1 MASWQRFARVGVLL
15 FGGASA
21 VAVFVGFRERQPVA
35 SVGTVPKL
43 DPRAVSESLDGRL
56 PQWSGARKDFE
67 ITYSKAVTYDDGT
80 SGFTGVQIV
89 TKNRDGRDV
98 VVNAPE
104 ARTGK
109 DDQTFELLGG
119 VTLRDSTGFE
129 LATERCEY
137 REDGVVRAAGQVD
150 FSKGRMRGGGV
161 GMAFALNDDVLRV
174 EERAWI
180 DVAPSR
186 NSEPMRFTAGSV
198 TFDRQRDRLTLER
211 DVHAVRGRQVTTADR
226 ATAHLSA
233 DEDVLTFVE
242 LRGRAGVDGEAGAVE
257 AMRARDID
265 LDYTDDGATLE
276 RALLMGA
283 ASVTLRGRAGAT
295 GRQVAAERLE
305 SVLASDGA
313 LKRLTGEQ
321 QVVMSLPADA
331 KGPARSIR
339 SGALEASGA
348 ADGSLTGSRFSGG
361 VVFEETASAKARSR
375 VARSKVLTLDMA
387 DDDIAGAVFT
397 GGTTFEEDDLR
408 ASSAEARYEPGS
420 ARLRLSGIDGGLLP
434 TVSDRRLRVEA
445 QTIDVGLERRTLDAR
460 GRVKTFLNRATAS
473 PSRDDSQPSSR
484 LPGLFAQDQAAN
496 VTAARLVHDGEGGS
510 ARFSGDA
517 WLWQGEREIRA
528 GVIEINDTTGDLLA
542 VGGARSKLMF
552 ESGQSEGEAH
562 EIRYTDA
569 LRVITYCSTNASS
582 VKCPP
587 SSTAETRAGSR
598 LNGKQGDL
606 SGRRID
612 VVLDKGESRVDRI
625 EAYEDVTAKVD
636 AKTITGHRLTYH
648 QSTDRYEVVGT
659 PAAPVKL
666 RTESCEENVGN
677 TLIFDRSTDTM
688 TVDGRSTRMQTK
700 NPCRPQAPR

>member
-1 MASWQRFARVGVLL
+1 
-15 FGGASA
+15 
-21 VAVFVGFRERQPVA
+21 
-35 SVGTVPKL
+35 VPKL
-43 DPRAVSESLDGRL
+43 DPRAISESLDGRL

-67 ITYSKAVTYDDGT
+67 IAFSKVVTYEDGT
-80 SGFTGVQIV
+80 KALTGVRIV

-98 VVNAPE
+98 VVTAPE

-109 DDQTFELLGG
+109 DEKTYELLGG

-161 GMAFALNDDVLRV
+161 GMAFGLNDDVLRV
-174 EERAWI
+174 EDRAWI
-180 DVAPSR
+180 DVAASQ
-186 NSEPMRFTAGSV
+186 NSEPMRFTAGST

-211 DVHAVRGRQVTTADR
+211 DVHAVRGRQVTTAER

-233 DEDVLTFVE
+233 DEDVITFVE

-283 ASVTLRGRAGAT
+283 ASVTLRGRAGVT

-313 LKRLTGEQ
+313 LKRLTAEQ

-361 VVFEETASAKARSR
+361 VVFEEAASGKARPR
-375 VARSKVLTLDMA
+375 VARSKALTLEMA
-387 DDDIAGAVFT
+387 ADDIAGAVFA
-397 GGTTFEEDDLR
+397 GGAVFEEDDLR

-420 ARLRLSGIDGGLLP
+420 ARLRLSGIEGGLLP

-473 PSRDDSQPSSR
+473 PSDKGQPSSR

-510 ARFSGDA
+510 ARFSGDV

-542 VGGARSKLMF
+542 IGAARSRLIF

-562 EIRYTDA
+562 EIRYTDS
-569 LRVITYCSTNASS
+569 LRVITYCSTHASAAR
-582 VKCPP
+582 CPP
-587 SSTAETRAGSR
+587 SSPAETRRPDVAGSR

-612 VVLDKGESRVDRI
+612 VVLDKAESRVDRI

-688 TVDGRSTRMQTK
+688 TVKGQGGRVQTK
-700 NPCRPQAPR
+700 NTCRTPSSR